1 MIVTVQ
7 NNRCGVAEI
16 LVRWNAAIDRRRS
29 RCRCFHA
36 LIAVNL
42 VLTESGIEHR
52 SGLLV
57 RPALYLLSGEP
68 GALHLGYLILITSHY
83 FTLAK
88 YSSGVSLGNLGAT
101 APIVDRTHLM

>member
-57 RPALYLLSGEP
+57 RPALYL
-68 GALHLGYLILITSHY
+68 GYLILITSHY

-101 APIVDRTHLM
+101 APIVDRTPLMRAALSDN